1 MKNNDIQITFNRQFL
16 VDLAK
21 SSELNVE
28 HIRLLSDVHNH
39 EIVVGGKLLDELVEV
54 QTQLERLEAM
64 GDDEFRAFYIELP
77 RPTPDEWGNSE
88 EEIADWE
95 AYNPMETYWFHI
107 SATRYNECRSLIF
120 NNKKLRYFVVTNQS
134 SYALRGSGFQN
145 GQWYEDY
152 LTKIFSYLKNLID
165 AIVSNPDGYNEY
177 VANNLPYQLRYG
189 RIARKDFNRIEPR
202 FKIEVEDRE
211 WAIKALE
218 ASILNETAEPLNSI
232 TIRQY
237 CKYFRIGHEA
247 YTRYYQK
254 ISPKYTKHIILE
266 DISEELYDV
275 AYYNKAKFK
284 HIDEKYNLDSEED
297 FKKFAK
303 DHYGELG
310 LSRLD
315 ICASNFQRKGW
326 VIGVYNS
333 YSANVDIAI
342 DVATA
347 LYKSGAPLE
356 ISDAVKLLKI
366 LCEEDSVGLIP
377 CTFHD
382 YMNHHDEGTV
392 YELPWKYQLSDDC
405 DDSESLLTKA
415 QYDEIVS
422 LAEWDE
428 IRKVRVSGNSSG
440 KCKK

>member
-1 MKNNDIQITFNRQFL
+1 MKNNDIQITFNRQFF

-21 SSELNVE
+21 TSELNVE

-39 EIVVGGKLLDELVEV
+39 EIVVGGKLLDELIEV

-64 GDDEFRAFYIELP
+64 GDDELRAFFIELP

-107 SATRYNECRSLIF
+107 SATRYNQCRSLIF
-120 NNKKLRYFVVTNQS
+120 NNKKFRYFVVTNQS

-145 GQWYEDY
+145 GQWYEDC

-177 VANNLPYQLRYG
+177 VANNL
-189 RIARKDFNRIEPR
+189 
-202 FKIEVEDRE
+202 
-211 WAIKALE
+211 
-218 ASILNETAEPLNSI
+218 
-232 TIRQY
+232 
-237 CKYFRIGHEA
+237 
-247 YTRYYQK
+247 
-254 ISPKYTKHIILE
+254 
-266 DISEELYDV
+266 
-275 AYYNKAKFK
+275 
-284 HIDEKYNLDSEED
+284 
-297 FKKFAK
+297 
-303 DHYGELG
+303 
-310 LSRLD
+310 
-315 ICASNFQRKGW
+315 
-326 VIGVYNS
+326 
-333 YSANVDIAI
+333 YSANIDVAI

-356 ISDAVKLLKI
+356 ISDAEKLLKI
-366 LCEEDSVGLIP
+366 LCEEDYVGLMP
-377 CTFHD
+377 CTFHN

-392 YELPWKYQLSDDC
+392 YELPWEYQLSDDC

-415 QYDEIVS
+415 QYDELVS

-428 IRKVRVSGNSSG
+428 IRKVRV
-440 KCKK
+440 KM